1 MFIEYRCDGI
11 IHCIEGTD
19 EYNCHKQYTAVKE
32 KRFFSSEATLLCQEN
47 RTDDPTTSAP
57 EIHKQWPMIW
67 YSFTQIFF
75 LFQCFNYNSILR
87 AIPCDGFSECYDN
100 SDENCKTTRFWMF
113 AILGILLVI
122 MIPTYAIMLKKIKE
136 EQVEIP
142 EDQFY
147 KDNFKKED
155 CINFS
160 GDDLANLKVNHSNH
174 LSKSKYK

>member
-75 LFQCFNYNSILR
+75 YFSALTIIQFLGPFLAMDSPSVMIIVMKIAKLQ
-87 AIPCDGFSECYDN
+87 GFGCSQ
-100 SDENCKTTRFWMF
+100 FWAF
-113 AILGILLVI
+113 
-122 MIPTYAIMLKKIKE
+122 
-136 EQVEIP
+136 
-142 EDQFY
+142 FW
-147 KDNFKKED
+147 
-155 CINFS
+155 
-160 GDDLANLKVNHSNH
+160 
-174 LSKSKYK
+174 